1 MAFAALTIDINARLA
16 NLEQGLQKAS
26 GQLDGFAAQANRV
39 AAGLTTAFGA
49 IAGAV
54 ALDAVISKLGA
65 TVEQMAALD
74 DAAESTGASV
84 ESLSSILNTLA
95 PTGVTLD
102 QITDAA
108 GKLAKSMAGA
118 DVESAKAAEAFQ
130 AIGVATK
137 DAAGNLRPVDAV
149 LTDVAKALAGYD
161 DGTNKVVIAQALFG
175 KSGAALLPLLKDLA
189 TRNREAAT
197 VSTEQAAAAETVANA
212 YRALGIEG
220 DKLVQS
226 TLGPIVTKLA
236 EVVTAFNDARRAG
249 LGFFDSVQGS
259 TLSDNGVVP
268 QIEAQK
274 KAIEGLTKARKAEI
288 DLRSKTPGMQDD
300 GALAAIDADIANRR
314 KVIDFLQGRAN
325 ALDKTRLQGLAG
337 DDPELARLLRGQSG
351 GQAPALS
358 GGPDKKQGRAAA
370 PEVLRDVE
378 TYADKISR
386 AAAAAV
392 TSSDL
397 VNAREFADTL
407 AELDKLFFDAGLA
420 ADVYESA
427 VKRLAKTT
435 TVDGAEGQKRF
446 SEQLERDAETI
457 RDLVDPV
464 RALYRD
470 LDRVRELTSA
480 GILPQDVGNARQA
493 QIISKVD
500 GVISPVPDKIKDA
513 DDAAR
518 QLGLTFSSA
527 FEDAIVGG
535 RGLISVLK
543 GIRDDI
549 VRLAVRKSITEPLV
563 NALFGGK
570 DSGGASTPGLL
581 SAAVAAL
588 FPPKATGGPVSGGTT
603 YLVGERGPEL
613 FTPKTRGTIIPNGA
627 LGGGGGV
634 NLTLNVASGVTRQ
647 ELLQAGQAF
656 MAEAQVRIL
665 QSMRGG
671 GAFAG

>member
-1 MAFAALTIDINARLA
+1 MAFASLTIDVNAKLA

-26 GQLDGFAAQANRV
+26 GQLDGFAAQANRIG
-39 AAGLTTAFGA
+39 AGLATAFGA

-54 ALDAVISKLGA
+54 ALDSVVSKLAA
-65 TVEQMAALD
+65 TVDQMAALD

-118 DVESAKAAEAFQ
+118 DEESGKAAEAFK

-149 LTDVAKALAGYD
+149 LTDVAQALAGYE

-175 KSGAALLPLLKDLA
+175 KSGAAMLPMLKDLA
-189 TRNREAAT
+189 TRTREAAT
-197 VSTEQAAAAETVANA
+197 VTTEQAAAAETVANA
-212 YRALGIEG
+212 YRTLGIEG

-236 EVVTAFNDARRAG
+236 EIVTAFNDARRAG
-249 LGFFDSVQGS
+249 LGFFDSIQGS
-259 TLSDNGVVP
+259 TLGDGSVTS
-268 QIEAQK
+268 QIDAQK
-274 KAIEGLTKARKAEI
+274 KAIEGLTKARKAEQ
-288 DLRSKTPGMQDD
+288 DLRAKNPGLQED

-325 ALDKTRLQGLAG
+325 VLDKTRLQGLAG
-337 DDPELARLLRGQSG
+337 DDPELARLLRGRSG

-358 GGPDKKQGRAAA
+358 GGGGDGGKAGRPDRIYAELDALIMQSIADEKLREEAGAAKELAKQLDLAADAALRRIADVDRAEQEADSA
-370 PEVLRDVE
+370 IERDVE
-378 TYADKISR
+378 AIK
-386 AAAAAV
+386 
-392 TSSDL
+392 
-397 VNAREFADTL
+397 NAIDPTRQL
-407 AELDKLFFDAGLA
+407 YKEL
-420 ADVYESA
+420 E
-427 VKRLAKTT
+427 
-435 TVDGAEGQKRF
+435 
-446 SEQLERDAETI
+446 
-457 RDLVDPV
+457 
-464 RALYRD
+464 
-470 LDRVRELTSA
+470 RVRELTAA

-493 QIISKVD
+493 QILSKVD
-500 GVISPVPDKIKDA
+500 GIVSPVPDKVKEA

-535 RGLISVLK
+535 KGLSSVLK
-543 GIRDDI
+543 SLRDDI
-549 VRLAVRKSITEPLV
+549 VRLAVRKSITEPLI

-570 DSGGASTPGLL
+570 DSSGASTSGLF
-581 SAAVAAL
+581 SDAIGAL
-588 FPPKATGGPVSGGTT
+588 FGGPKALGGPVSGGTT

-613 FTPKTRGTIIPNGA
+613 FTPKSRGTIIPNNA

-671 GAFAG
+671 GQFAT

>member
-1 MAFAALTIDINARLA
+1 MAFAALTIDVNAKLA

-26 GQLDGFAAQANRV
+26 GQLDGFAAQANKIG
-39 AAGLTTAFGA
+39 AGLATAFGA

-54 ALDAVISKLGA
+54 ALDSVISKLAA
-65 TVEQMAALD
+65 TVDQMAALD

-95 PTGVTLD
+95 PTGVSLD

-118 DVESAKAAEAFQ
+118 DEESGKAAEAFK

-149 LTDVAKALAGYD
+149 LTDVAKALAGYE

-175 KSGAALLPLLKDLA
+175 KSGAAMLPMLKDLA
-189 TRNREAAT
+189 TRTREAAT
-197 VSTEQAAAAETVANA
+197 VTTEQAAAAETVANA
-212 YRALGIEG
+212 YRTLGIEG
-220 DKLVQS
+220 DKLIQS

-249 LGFFDSVQGS
+249 LGFFDSIQGS
-259 TLSDNGVVP
+259 TLSDGNVVS
-268 QIEAQK
+268 QIDAQK
-274 KAIEGLTKARKAEI
+274 KAIDGLTKARKAEL
-288 DLRSKTPGMQDD
+288 DLRAKTPGMQDD
-300 GALAAIDADIANRR
+300 GALAAIDADIANRK

-325 ALDKTRLQGLAG
+325 ALDKTRLQGMAG

-351 GQAPALS
+351 GQAPALP
-358 GGPDKKQGRAAA
+358 GGGNDKKNGRPDRVYAELEAAIMQSIA
-370 PEVLRDVE
+370 DEKLREEAEAAKELAKQLDLAADAALRRVADNDRAESEAQTALERDVE
-378 TYADKISR
+378 AI
-386 AAAAAV
+386 
-392 TSSDL
+392 
-397 VNAREFADTL
+397 
-407 AELDKLFFDAGLA
+407 
-420 ADVYESA
+420 
-427 VKRLAKTT
+427 
-435 TVDGAEGQKRF
+435 
-446 SEQLERDAETI
+446 RDAI
-457 RDLVDPV
+457 DPT
-464 RALYRD
+464 RALYRE
-470 LDRVRELTSA
+470 LDRVRELTAA

-493 QIISKVD
+493 QILSKVD
-500 GVISPVPDKIKDA
+500 GVISPVPDKVKEA

-535 RGLISVLK
+535 KGLSDVLK

-549 VRLAVRKSITEPLV
+549 IRLAVRKSITEPFV
-563 NALFGGK
+563 NALFGSGK
-570 DSGGASTPGLL
+570 DGSSAGLL
-581 SAAVAAL
+581 SGALGAIFGGGKAA
-588 FPPKATGGPVSGGTT
+588 GGPVTGGTT

-613 FTPKTRGTIIPNGA
+613 FTPKQRGTIIPNNA
-627 LGGGGGV
+627 LGGGGGMS
-634 NLTLNVASGVTRQ
+634 LTLNVASGVTRQ
-647 ELLQAGQAF
+647 ELLQAGEAF

-671 GAFAG
+671 GVFA

>member
-1 MAFAALTIDINARLA
+1 MAFAALTIDVNAKLA

-26 GQLDGFAAQANRV
+26 GQLDGFAAQANKIG
-39 AAGLTTAFGA
+39 AGLATAFGA

-54 ALDAVISKLGA
+54 ALDSVISKLAA
-65 TVEQMAALD
+65 TVDQMAALD

-95 PTGVTLD
+95 PTGVSLD

-118 DVESAKAAEAFQ
+118 DEESGKAAEAFK

-149 LTDVAKALAGYD
+149 LTDVAKALAGYE

-175 KSGAALLPLLKDLA
+175 KSGAAMLPMLKDLA
-189 TRNREAAT
+189 TRTREAAT
-197 VSTEQAAAAETVANA
+197 VTTEQAAAAETVANA
-212 YRALGIEG
+212 YRTLGIEG
-220 DKLVQS
+220 DKLIQS

-249 LGFFDSVQGS
+249 LGFFDSIQGS
-259 TLSDNGVVP
+259 TLSDGNVVS
-268 QIEAQK
+268 QIDAQK
-274 KAIEGLTKARKAEI
+274 KAIDGLTKARKAEL
-288 DLRSKTPGMQDD
+288 DLRAKTPGMQDD
-300 GALAAIDADIANRR
+300 GALAAIDADIANRK

-325 ALDKTRLQGLAG
+325 ALDKTRLQGMAG

-351 GQAPALS
+351 GQAPALP
-358 GGPDKKQGRAAA
+358 GGGNDKKNGRPDRVYAELEAAIMQSIA
-370 PEVLRDVE
+370 DEKLREEAEAAKELAKQLDLAADAALRRVADNDRAESEAQTALERDVE
-378 TYADKISR
+378 AI
-386 AAAAAV
+386 
-392 TSSDL
+392 
-397 VNAREFADTL
+397 
-407 AELDKLFFDAGLA
+407 
-420 ADVYESA
+420 
-427 VKRLAKTT
+427 
-435 TVDGAEGQKRF
+435 
-446 SEQLERDAETI
+446 RDAI
-457 RDLVDPV
+457 DPT
-464 RALYRD
+464 RALYRE
-470 LDRVRELTSA
+470 LDRVRELTAA

-493 QIISKVD
+493 QILSKVD
-500 GVISPVPDKIKDA
+500 GVISPVPDKVKEA

-535 RGLISVLK
+535 KGLSGVLK

-549 VRLAVRKSITEPLV
+549 IRLAVRKSITEPLV
-563 NALFGGK
+563 AALFGGGK
-570 DSGGASTPGLL
+570 DGSSSGLFSDAIGAIFGGPR
-581 SAAVAAL
+581 AN
-588 FPPKATGGPVSGGTT
+588 GGPVTGGTT

-613 FTPKTRGTIIPNGA
+613 FTPKQRGTIIPNGA

-647 ELLQAGQAF
+647 ELLQAGEAF

-665 QSMRGG
+665 QSMRNGG
-671 GAFAG
+671 VFA